1 MICPICGR
9 EFFRPPALSRLDNHT
24 LICSRCGTKDALE
37 AMGMEPEKIEGI
49 LTAIYGDD
57 VE

>member
-9 EFFRPPALSRLDNHT
+9 EFFRPPAISRRDSSV
-24 LICSRCGTKDALE
+24 LICPRDGTKEALE
-37 AMGMEPEKIEGI
+37 DLSMDSEIIEAI

>member
-9 EFFRPPALSRLDNHT
+9 EFFRLPAISRRDNHT
-24 LICSRCGTKDALE
+24 PIYSRDGTKEALE
-37 AMGMEPEKIEGI
+37 ALGIEPEKIEEI